1 MEKLGTNY
9 GGWIIPKNIN
19 LNENSI
25 VYSGGVGEDISFD
38 IKLQTKYGCNI
49 ILIDPTEKAR
59 KHFIENTWEHKDYK
73 LMRYIPELRFVED
86 YIRDFFKIKAGRVL
100 EPKDYYV
107 NILEHLEQSYSR
119 NNLNLNHLLDSS
131 NYTMIYCV
139 DVTEKSSSIVIE
151 YDDHLRINKLHQVP
165 IKNNKFIIMP
175 STLRYFISENLS
187 EDPNIFINI
196 TYRAR

>member
-1 MEKLGTNY
+1 MKKTILSETAIYTGTIDSPKGYEIDREKIKKEAVQGY
-9 GGWIIPKNIN
+9 V
-19 LNENSI
+19 LNN
-25 VYSGGVGEDISFD
+25 
-38 IKLQTKYGCNI
+38 
-49 ILIDPTEKAR
+49 R

-73 LMRYIPELRFVED
+73 LMRHISELRFVED
-86 YIRDFFKIKAGRVL
+86 YIKDFFKIKAGVVL
-100 EPKDYYV
+100 ESKNYYV

-119 NNLNLNHLLDSS
+119 NNLNLNHLLDSPS
-131 NYTMIYCV
+131 YTMIYCV

-165 IKNNKFIIMP
+165 VKNNMFLIMP

-196 TYRAR
+196 NYRAR

>member
-1 MEKLGTNY
+1 MKKTILSETAIYTGTIDSPKGYEIDREKIKKEAVQGY
-9 GGWIIPKNIN
+9 V
-19 LNENSI
+19 LNN
-25 VYSGGVGEDISFD
+25 
-38 IKLQTKYGCNI
+38 
-49 ILIDPTEKAR
+49 R

-86 YIRDFFKIKAGRVL
+86 YIRDFFKIKAGLVL